1 MMSSFIMN
9 GVCVKWIGW
18 LDLEALSGKAR
29 LVFDEER
36 ARVIRQILYWSPS
49 FMKMQPYKQHLNFP
63 MVYICG
69 PIVPWFHCN
78 CVNSVE
84 SY

>member
-36 ARVIRQILYWSPS
+36 ARVIRQILYWL
-49 FMKMQPYKQHLNFP
+49 HL
-63 MVYICG
+63 
-69 PIVPWFHCN
+69 H
-78 CVNSVE
+78 E
-84 SY
+84 